1 MTKNRLIFYAIFAA
15 FNLGAFI
22 FTIILERN
30 TQMLFSM
37 VQYIAWFKFAT
48 LLGLILVIID
58 VIWSWFI
65 YRESQQEKDALKHEL
80 NTLKAKLF
88 DLQEEAKSVPNLPKP
103 PPTSTRTGP

>member
-1 MTKNRLIFYAIFAA
+1 MKKNRLIFYAIFAA
-15 FNLGAFI
+15 YMLGAFI
-22 FTIILERN
+22 FTLILENN
-30 TQMLFSM
+30 TAMLFSM
-37 VQYIAWFKFAT
+37 VQYVPWFKYGT

-65 YRESQQEKDALKHEL
+65 YRESQREKDALQHEL

-103 PPTSTRTGP
+103 PSASTKTNI

>member
-1 MTKNRLIFYAIFAA
+1 MTQNRLIFYAIFAA

-22 FTIILERN
+22 FTLILENN
-30 TQMLFSM
+30 TSMLFSM
-37 VQYIAWFKFAT
+37 VQYVPWFKYGA

-65 YRESQQEKDALKHEL
+65 NRESQKEKAALTHEL

-88 DLQEEAKSVPNLPKP
+88 DLQEDAKSASNLPP
-103 PPTSTRTGP
+103 QAPTTTPRTQ

>member
-22 FTIILERN
+22 FTLILENN
-30 TQMLFSM
+30 TSMLFSM
-37 VQYIAWFKFAT
+37 VQYVPWFKYGA

-65 YRESQQEKDALKHEL
+65 NRETQKEKAALTHEL

-88 DLQEEAKSVPNLPKP
+88 DLQEESKSLNLPKT
-103 PPTSTRTGP
+103 PTTPKNG

>member
-22 FTIILERN
+22 FTIILENN
-30 TQMLFSM
+30 TSMLFSM
-37 VQYIAWFKFAT
+37 VQYVPLFKYGA

-58 VIWSWFI
+58 VIWSWI
-65 YRESQQEKDALKHEL
+65 INRDSTKEKAALTHEL

-88 DLQEEAKSVPNLPKP
+88 DLQEEAKTAREINIPKTP
-103 PPTSTRTGP
+103 LKN

>member
-22 FTIILERN
+22 FTIIIENN
-30 TQMLFSM
+30 TQLLFSM

-48 LLGLILVIID
+48 LLGLILVTID

-65 YRESQQEKDALKHEL
+65 YRESQREKGALQHEL

-88 DLQEEAKSVPNLPKP
+88 DLQEEVKTVSNLPKP
-103 PPTSTRTGP
+103 PTAPTKANP

>member
-1 MTKNRLIFYAIFAA
+1 MTQNRLIFYAIFAA

-22 FTIILERN
+22 FTLILENN
-30 TQMLFSM
+30 TSMLFSM
-37 VQYIAWFKFAT
+37 VQYVPWFKYGA

-65 YRESQQEKDALKHEL
+65 YRESQREKDALQHEL

-103 PPTSTRTGP
+103 PSASIKTNI